1 MVFRLSPQG
10 LNVLTQKYNINKKV
24 IVKIE
29 KILNDLEIIKTSE
42 DYLNIIRNILAQI
55 KLLYNNKNSFS
66 NGIDVLSVEINMR
79 DLIIRELSKF
89 YGKSTL
95 KNQYLLDRIEDIPV
109 HKKDQLK
116 INQKLL
122 YSKKNN
128 VQ

>member
-10 LNVLTQKYNINKKV
+10 LNVLTQKYNINKKI

-29 KILNDLEIIKTSE
+29 NILNDLEIIKTSE
-42 DYLNIIRNILAQI
+42 EYLKIIRNILIQI
-55 KLLYNNKNSFS
+55 KLLYNEKNSFS

-79 DLIIRELSKF
+79 DLIISELSKF

-95 KNQYLLDRIEDIPV
+95 KNQYLLDRIDDIPV

-128 VQ
+128 V